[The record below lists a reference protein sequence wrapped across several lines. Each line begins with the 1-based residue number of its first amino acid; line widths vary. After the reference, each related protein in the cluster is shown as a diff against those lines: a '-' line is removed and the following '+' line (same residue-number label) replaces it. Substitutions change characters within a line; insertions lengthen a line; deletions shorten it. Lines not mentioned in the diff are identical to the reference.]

1 MISTDT
7 GKGWRRNL
15 ITDGMKLVK
24 KIGLATAFIVYAV
37 SMQAQVGE
45 QRYNFAL
52 GFNGG
57 INLNSVSFSPTVRQK
72 NLMGITGGIT
82 ARYISERYFKM
93 ICGAQIEINYSQHGW
108 DEFYEDYPELQYTRK
123 MNYVE
128 IPLLAHLAFG
138 REERGMQFFIHAGPQ
153 VGFFLND
160 SYTISGNWD
169 DFSGLTVEQHDKAVE
184 NRFDYGIAGG
194 AGVELRTKAGNF
206 IVEGR
211 YYYALSDF
219 YKSTKK
225 DDFSRSAHG
234 VITAKITYLFDLK
247 K

>member
-1 MISTDT
+1 M
-7 GKGWRRNL
+7 GRRGRYLNK
-15 ITDGMKLVK
+15 TVK
-24 KIGLATAFIVYAV
+24 KIGLTIAFTVYAL

-57 INLNSVSFSPTVRQK
+57 INLNSVSFSPSVRQK

-93 ICGAQIEINYSQHGW
+93 ICGAQIEINFSQHGW
-108 DEFYEDYPELQYTRK
+108 DESYDDYPELQYTRK
-123 MNYVE
+123 MNYIE

-138 REERGMQFFIHAGPQ
+138 REQRGMQFFIHVGPQ
-153 VGFFLND
+153 VGFFLSD
-160 SYTISGNWD
+160 SHTISGNWD
-169 DFSGLTVEQHDKAVE
+169 DYSGITVEQHDKAVE

-219 YKSTKK
+219 YNSTKK
-225 DDFSRSAHG
+225 DYFSRSAHG